1 MSSFFLHFSFCRY
14 WILGTLVLPVILYY
28 WYLWLDARYVGQ
40 AAVTIVKKML
50 LDQFVISPPILIT
63 FYTLMS
69 LMEGREDL
77 TKELRSI
84 VTVDF
89 CKILTGPEHNP
100 IYSVILTLIPM
111 T

>member
-1 MSSFFLHFSFCRY
+1 M
-14 WILGTLVLPVILYY
+14 LPVILYY

-69 LMEGREDL
+69 IMEGREDI
-77 TKELRSI
+77 TQELRSI
-84 VTVDF
+84 SFTFSPVSNHVTQ
-89 CKILTGPEHNP
+89 L
-100 IYSVILTLIPM
+100 S
-111 T
+111 

>member
-1 MSSFFLHFSFCRY
+1 M
-14 WILGTLVLPVILYY
+14 ILYY

-69 LMEGREDL
+69 IMEGREDI
-77 TKELRSI
+77 TQELRSI
-84 VTVDF
+84 SFSPVSNHVTQ
-89 CKILTGPEHNP
+89 L
-100 IYSVILTLIPM
+100 S
-111 T
+111 

>member
-1 MSSFFLHFSFCRY
+1 M
-14 WILGTLVLPVILYY
+14 LPVILYY

-69 LMEGREDL
+69 IMEGREDI
-77 TKELRSI
+77 TQELRSI
-84 VTVDF
+84 SFTFSHDSNN
-89 CKILTGPEHNP
+89 ITQL
-100 IYSVILTLIPM
+100 S
-111 T
+111 

>member
-1 MSSFFLHFSFCRY
+1 M
-14 WILGTLVLPVILYY
+14 ILYY

-69 LMEGREDL
+69 IMEGREDI
-77 TKELRSI
+77 TQELRSI
-84 VTVDF
+84 TFSPVNNHVTQ
-89 CKILTGPEHNP
+89 L
-100 IYSVILTLIPM
+100 S
-111 T
+111 

>member
-1 MSSFFLHFSFCRY
+1 MLTFHLHFSICRY

-28 WYLWLDARYVGQ
+28 WYLWLDARYVG
-40 AAVTIVKKML
+40 AAALTIVKKML

-69 LMEGREDL
+69 LMERREDV

-84 VTVDF
+84 VTVEFYDF
-89 CKILTGPEHNP
+89 N
-100 IYSVILTLIPM
+100 
-111 T
+111 